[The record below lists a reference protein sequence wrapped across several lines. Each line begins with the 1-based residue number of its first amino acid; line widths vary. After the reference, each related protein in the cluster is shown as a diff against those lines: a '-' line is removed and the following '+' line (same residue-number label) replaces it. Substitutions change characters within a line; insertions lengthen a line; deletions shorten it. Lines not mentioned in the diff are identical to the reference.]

1 MEISCVI
8 IDDEQHA
15 VTELA
20 ELIAR
25 TPGIFLVADFK
36 DVTRAV
42 QFFGAGEKVDVIFS
56 DIDMPL
62 VDGISAGK
70 LLKGYCREL
79 VYVTAHRGFALEAFG
94 VDASGYLLKP
104 VGLQALVEIVAKLSE
119 RLSYGLA
126 SSDDSIAFIK
136 GDRKHSF
143 LKLVFSE
150 VIFIKAMLN
159 YVQIFTLEG
168 TKVTYMGLKA
178 MEELLRYKNYFL
190 RISKSVIVNM
200 EFVKSVEGNG
210 LYLADGTSLVVGETY
225 REHFRDF
232 LRKRTFNL

>member
-15 VTELA
+15 VAELA
-20 ELIAR
+20 ELIER

-36 DVTRAV
+36 NVNQAA

-62 VDGISAGK
+62 IDGISAAK
-70 LLKGYCREL
+70 LLQTYCKEL
-79 VYVTAHRGFALEAFG
+79 VYVTAHRKFALEAFG
-94 VDASGYLLKP
+94 VDAAGYLLKP
-104 VGLQALVEIVAKLSE
+104 VGLQAMVEKVAKLSE
-119 RLSYGLA
+119 RLSYGLVG
-126 SSDDSIAFIK
+126 SDDSIAFIK

-143 LKLVFSE
+143 LKLAFSE

-159 YVQIFTLEG
+159 YVQIFTLDG

-178 MEELLRYKNYFL
+178 MEELLRYKNYFV

-210 LYLADGTSLVVGETY
+210 LYLTDGTSLVIGETY